1 MEVGSMLHDRSSC
14 QGLLSHLRLRLISNR
29 PVFRLQLVQLFA
41 KTLATALVE
50 KKNLRDYEK

>member
-1 MEVGSMLHDRSSC
+1 MLHDRSSC